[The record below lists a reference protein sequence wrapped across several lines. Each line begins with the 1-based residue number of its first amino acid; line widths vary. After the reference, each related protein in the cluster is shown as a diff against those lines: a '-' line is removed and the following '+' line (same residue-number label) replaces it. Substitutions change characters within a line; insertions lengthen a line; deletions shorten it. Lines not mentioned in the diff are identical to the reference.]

1 MRNGKGEQ
9 RWGEQASLEAGW
21 RGEDKKTMGRLLR
34 AGGWTC
40 DERRELE
47 RQGAPELGDPV
58 KEAALP
64 MGLIIRSPKTSCCSS
79 LAGVTFVPSLLRHQI
94 ITVPQLR
101 DFSKKINSIIIY
113 VSIRVT

>member
-21 RGEDKKTMGRLLR
+21 RGEDQKTIGRLLR
-34 AGGWTC
+34 AGGWKY

-47 RQGAPELGDPV
+47 RQGAPELGDTV

-64 MGLIIRSPKTSCCSS
+64 MGLII
-79 LAGVTFVPSLLRHQI
+79 
-94 ITVPQLR
+94 
-101 DFSKKINSIIIY
+101 
-113 VSIRVT
+113 